1 MTRHAVQKEPDG
13 RPPYP
18 KMRRETG
25 GSKKVLKHLRNEP
38 RIKAETE
45 EKMLK
50 KSAIKDL

>member
-18 KMRRETG
+18 KMRWEPG

-38 RIKAETE
+38 RVEIQEAE

-50 KSAIKDL
+50 KAQ